1 MSESWSGRFSKISF
15 KSADWELGVGNGM
28 HTDMYIKLGDP
39 QHLEGGWPGDQEFKV
54 QGHLLAID
62 PVASLG
68 SDVQIRTQTNSTTT
82 KPN

>member
-1 MSESWSGRFSKISF
+1 MEFQKAGPAYSLR
-15 KSADWELGVGNGM
+15 SALKVLTGNWGWGNGM

-68 SDVQIRTQTNSTTT
+68 SDVQIRT
-82 KPN
+82 